1 MVRMTNTFLLPGD
14 ADADEIVAQT
24 PRGVYVAKLGGG
36 QVNTTT
42 GDFVFGTTMAYL
54 IEDGVI
60 TEPLRDANLIG
71 NGPEILKRIDAV
83 ATDFSMTPGTCGKDG
98 QSVPVGCGQATM
110 RLTGVTIGGTA
121 E

>member
-1 MVRMTNTFLLPGD
+1 MVRMTNTFLLPGVD
-14 ADADEIVAQT
+14 DADEIVAQT

-42 GDFVFGTTMAYL
+42 GDFVFGMTMAYL
-54 IEDGVI
+54 IEDGKI